1 MGWFRSVMVGLALFG
16 ASGALLPAR
25 AQTAVDLALVIA
37 VGVSA
42 SMAPDE
48 QDLQREGYAEAFRD
62 PLVHQAIRDGVIGG
76 QGTFLVPARE
86 RAQFQA
92 AIGLKILREASSAP
106 GGLRPL
112 VIPAQSQEVRIDCTS
127 GARECRAGAG
137 KLAAAARP
145 SRQT

>member
-62 PLVHQAIRDGVIGG
+62 PLVQAAIREGVIGRIAVTYLDDLHGVVGLGRSVDRAAVDSAG
-76 QGTFLVPARE
+76 QSLHARSGPTFGFVEEAR
-86 RAQFQA
+86 
-92 AIGLKILREASSAP
+92 
-106 GGLRPL
+106 
-112 VIPAQSQEVRIDCTS
+112 
-127 GARECRAGAG
+127 
-137 KLAAAARP
+137 
-145 SRQT
+145 